1 MITLIRQRPWQSLI
15 ERLDAI
21 VAADA
26 TLLAARG
33 LVVAPVTLLARI
45 AEDVEGALG
54 DDPLALERL
63 RALLSLSAIHA
74 LRCLWL
80 VVKGR
85 NLVVEKSEGH

>member
-1 MITLIRQRPWQSLI
+1 MITLIHQRRWQSLI

-26 TLLAARG
+26 NLLAARG

-54 DDPLALERL
+54 DDTLALERL

-74 LRCLWL
+74 HPFAAMRALL
-80 VVKGR
+80 
-85 NLVVEKSEGH
+85 S